1 VQSITVGHALP
12 VPDAIVGRVI
22 ERVDDRRTQFV
33 REQFQLR
40 RHVVRVIRHNAVAVR
55 HCLPASERIVCE
67 LRYDAFVVRDLLE
80 PIQRRRRRLKID
92 GY

>member
-1 VQSITVGHALP
+1 MQSITVGHALP

-22 ERVDDRRTQFV
+22 ERVDDRRTELV

-55 HCLPASERIVCE
+55 HCLPASERIVRE
-67 LRYDAFVVRDLLE
+67 RRHNALVVGDLLQ